1 MTDPVLLELPST
13 LQTERLL
20 LRPPQA
26 GDGPALHDA
35 MLESLPALR
44 RFLAAVPWIAAEPTL
59 QAAELRCRSAQADF
73 IARRDLPFMVFDRA
87 SGALLGGVGLHRTVW
102 ATPKTEVGYWC
113 RSSRTGQGIVREAV
127 AALCAYA
134 FTHLRAVRIE
144 LVTDEENTAS
154 CRIAEN
160 CGFHLEGTL
169 RHAQRAP
176 DGSLRSLRIYARL
189 AADNGT
195 DKAA

>member
-1 MTDPVLLELPST
+1 MTDPVLLDLPTT
-13 LQTERLL
+13 LETERLM

-26 GDGPALHDA
+26 GDGPALHQA
-35 MLESLPALR
+35 VLESLPDLR

-59 QAAELRCRSAQADF
+59 ENAELRCRSAQADF

-87 SGALLGGVGLHRTVW
+87 TGALVGGAGLHRTVW

-113 RSSRTGQGIVREAV
+113 RSSRTGQGFMREAV
-127 AALCAYA
+127 TAISAYA

-154 CRIAEN
+154 CRIAEA
-160 CGFHLEGTL
+160 CGFTLEGTL
-169 RHAQRAP
+169 RDERRAP

-189 AADNGT
+189 AVDNDG
-195 DKAA
+195 A